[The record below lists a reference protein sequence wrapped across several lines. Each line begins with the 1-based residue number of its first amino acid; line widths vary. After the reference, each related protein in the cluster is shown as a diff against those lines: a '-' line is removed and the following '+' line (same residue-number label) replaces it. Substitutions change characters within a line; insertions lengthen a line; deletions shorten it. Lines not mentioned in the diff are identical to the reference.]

1 MFSFINIL
9 ENLKKNKDLSCD
21 EAFTISEKMFEGSL
35 SDNQIKDILLL
46 LNKKNICVNELIGF
60 ARAMRKIS
68 TKVEINQR
76 VIDSCGTG
84 GDGMNTFNI
93 STCASFIAAAC
104 GAKVAK
110 HGNKAITSSS
120 GSADLLH
127 DAGAKIDLTPECV
140 STCIDQ
146 TNFGFMFAPLHHQAM
161 KNVAK
166 TRKNIAPEK
175 TIFNMLGP
183 ITNPANAKIQLIGVY
198 SKDVMNLIANALLE
212 LGTTRALIV
221 NSRDGLDEASIYAKT
236 DILEIKNNKIDSYSI
251 DAKDYGIN
259 GDSIEEIKTNTDRS
273 SLDIIYT
280 VINNI
285 DSDAKKIALLNA
297 GLLVM
302 LFKNIS
308 LEDALLECNS
318 VLENYLVRDKF
329 NQYIDFTNQVSKNV
343 KWDN

>member
-1 MFSFINIL
+1 MFNFQNIL
-9 ENLKKNKDLSCD
+9 KNLKSRKDLSSD
-21 EAFTISEKMFEGSL
+21 DAFIISEKMFEGSL
-35 SDNQIKDILLL
+35 SDDEIKDILLL

-68 TKVEINQR
+68 TKVEINQK

-104 GAKVAK
+104 GVKVAK

-127 DAGAKIDLTPECV
+127 DAGAKIDLAPEYV

-236 DILEIKNNKIDSYSI
+236 DILEIKNNKIENYSI

-259 GDSIEEIKTNTDRS
+259 GDTIEGIKTNADRS

-280 VINNI
+280 VINNV
-285 DSDAKKIALLNA
+285 DSDAKKISLLNA

-302 LFKNIS
+302 LFKDIS
-308 LEDALLECNS
+308 LEEALLECDS
-318 VLENYLVRDKF
+318 ALENYLVRDKF

-343 KWDN
+343 K

>member
-1 MFSFINIL
+1 
-9 ENLKKNKDLSCD
+9 
-21 EAFTISEKMFEGSL
+21 
-35 SDNQIKDILLL
+35 
-46 LNKKNICVNELIGF
+46 
-60 ARAMRKIS
+60 
-68 TKVEINQR
+68 
-76 VIDSCGTG
+76 
-84 GDGMNTFNI
+84 
-93 STCASFIAAAC
+93 
-104 GAKVAK
+104 
-110 HGNKAITSSS
+110 
-120 GSADLLH
+120 
-127 DAGAKIDLTPECV
+127 
-140 STCIDQ
+140 
-146 TNFGFMFAPLHHQAM
+146 M

-236 DILEIKNNKIDSYSI
+236 DILEIKNNNIESYSI

-259 GDSIEEIKTNTDRS
+259 GDSIEGIKTNTDRS

-280 VINNI
+280 VINNV
-285 DSDAKKIALLNA
+285 DSDAKRIALLNA

-302 LFKNIS
+302 LFKDIS
-308 LEDALLECNS
+308 LEEALLECNS
-318 VLENYLVRDKF
+318 ALENYLVRDKF

-343 KWDN
+343 K

>member
-1 MFSFINIL
+1 
-9 ENLKKNKDLSCD
+9 
-21 EAFTISEKMFEGSL
+21 
-35 SDNQIKDILLL
+35 
-46 LNKKNICVNELIGF
+46 
-60 ARAMRKIS
+60 
-68 TKVEINQR
+68 
-76 VIDSCGTG
+76 
-84 GDGMNTFNI
+84 
-93 STCASFIAAAC
+93 
-104 GAKVAK
+104 
-110 HGNKAITSSS
+110 
-120 GSADLLH
+120 
-127 DAGAKIDLTPECV
+127 
-140 STCIDQ
+140 
-146 TNFGFMFAPLHHQAM
+146 M

-236 DILEIKNNKIDSYSI
+236 DILEIKNNKIENYSI

-259 GDSIEEIKTNTDRS
+259 GDTIEGIKTNADRS

-280 VINNI
+280 VINNV
-285 DSDAKKIALLNA
+285 DSDAKKISLLNA

-302 LFKNIS
+302 LYKDIS
-308 LEDALLECNS
+308 LEEALLECNS
-318 VLENYLVRDKF
+318 ALENYLVRDKF

-343 KWDN
+343 K